1 MLTGIDTA
9 RAFLEPL
16 PEAPSEPPMP
26 RRRFAFSLLFP
37 CAVTIAGG
45 GAFLVHACLGTRSHP
60 MPKPGPRRYPPGY
73 RRPGP
78 AH

>member
-1 MLTGIDTA
+1 
-9 RAFLEPL
+9 
-16 PEAPSEPPMP
+16 MP

-45 GAFLVHACLGTRSHP
+45 VAYVVHACLDARRQP
-60 MPKPGPRRYPPGY
+60 VPKPGARRYPPMY
-73 RRPGP
+73 HRPRT

>member
-45 GAFLVHACLGTRSHP
+45 VAYVVHACLEASRQP
-60 MPKPGPRRYPPGY
+60 VPKPGPRRYPPMY
-73 RRPGP
+73 HRPRT